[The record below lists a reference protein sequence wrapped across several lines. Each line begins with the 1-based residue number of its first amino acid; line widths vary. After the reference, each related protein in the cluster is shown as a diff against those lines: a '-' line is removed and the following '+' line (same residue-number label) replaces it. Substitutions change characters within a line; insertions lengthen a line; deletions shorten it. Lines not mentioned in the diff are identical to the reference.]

1 LIKEILYFSSINW
14 DFLYQR
20 PHHILSRLARKGFR
34 IIYIEPSFSLPRLRT
49 KLSYEEGIL
58 KVEPGIDLP
67 FLSRSYRNFIDRGG
81 IIVLK
86 SASPIAGWIASVKKM
101 DKYHSF
107 YNLLSISAQ
116 ATMQLFG
123 FSNPAIWTNQPYWL
137 PVIRNLSHAGL
148 VYDCL
153 DEIRNFEGHSDVIHF
168 ENDLI
173 RKAKLVL
180 CTAEMLYRRCL
191 SYNRN
196 SYLVPNAVD
205 FDHFKLALDHQLL
218 IPDDIRDIP
227 SPIIGY
233 VGCVSDWFDMN
244 LLIEIA
250 VKNAQWSF
258 VIIGPVICRMPANTE
273 IPSNIYFL
281 GKRNYYDLP
290 RYLKQFDVGII
301 PFKIT
306 PLTLS
311 TDPVKLYEYFAAGVP
326 VVSTDLP
333 EVCKYKP
340 LVAIATDGK
349 QFSEGIRLALG
360 KKDVKSYLDIA
371 MANTWDARCRDIMV
385 LLEKL

>member
-1 LIKEILYFSSINW
+1 
-14 DFLYQR
+14 
-20 PHHILSRLARKGFR
+20 LARKGFR
-34 IIYIEPSFSLPRLRT
+34 IIYIDPSFCLPRLRT

-58 KVEPGIDLP
+58 KIEPGIDLP
-67 FLSRSYRNFIDRGG
+67 FVSKSHRSFIDGG
-81 IIVLK
+81 GVIVLK
-86 SASPIAGWIASVKKM
+86 AASPMAGWIASVKKI
-101 DKYHSF
+101 DEYESLR
-107 YNLLSISAQ
+107 NLLSISVQ

-137 PVIRNLSHAGL
+137 PIIKNLNHTAL

-153 DEIRNFEGHSDVIHF
+153 DEISSFGGHSDVIHL

-173 RKAKLVL
+173 KRANLVL
-180 CTAEMLYRRCL
+180 CTAERLYKRCL
-191 SYNRN
+191 SYNHN

-205 FDHFKLALDHQLL
+205 FDHFKQALDDQLS
-218 IPDDIRDIP
+218 IPDDIKEIP

-233 VGCVSDWFDMN
+233 IGCVGDWFDMD

-250 VKNAQWSF
+250 AKNAQWSF
-258 VIIGPVICRMPANTE
+258 VIIGPITCRMPASTE

-281 GKRNYYDLP
+281 GKRDYFDLP

-326 VVSTDLP
+326 VVSTELP

-340 LVAIATDGK
+340 AVAIATDGK
-349 QFSEGIRLALG
+349 QFSEEIRLALE

-371 MANTWDARCRDIMV
+371 MANTWDARGREIMV
-385 LLEKL
+385 LLERL